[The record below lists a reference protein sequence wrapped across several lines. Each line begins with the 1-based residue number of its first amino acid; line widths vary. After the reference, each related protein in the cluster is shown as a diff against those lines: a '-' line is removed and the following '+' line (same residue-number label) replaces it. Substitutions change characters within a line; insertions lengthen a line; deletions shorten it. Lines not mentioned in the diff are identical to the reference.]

1 MSVSPSDAIAG
12 RDISFSMTGL
22 TPWEVVTVSF
32 IDPQSVAASWI
43 TAEDVHILRKDQMEA
58 TSISMYPTA
67 AGDLNW
73 ERYGAQ
79 DETGTWSM
87 KIELTSSVHTV
98 NYTLNNLKLGDVET
112 VTLGILLTR
121 HLAPDLTIYYSDLV
135 PTALVADLR
144 EHLRDT
150 AFLLDRRLQ
159 TETGQ
164 IPDVY
169 LMGNRELMAEVSS
182 VTGVDQGFEDGYYK
196 NFGQRPGIY
205 MRTDLKGTEVRRV
218 LTHEYIHHLFDSLA
232 NGNELPA
239 WVTEGLSR
247 YYEFDTASSGPRP
260 DASELREFGATDL
273 ARSAAQAGT
282 LFSLATLD
290 SQGDWNAR
298 TDKDE
303 LALQYAE
310 SYMAVRFLNE
320 TYGPMSGKDV
330 VTQIG
335 LGNGLSHAI
344 RVTTGLGLDV
354 FESQFNRWLQ
364 NWEDPDR
371 GPIAEYLAAL
381 DAILADQDV
390 SLDQRSQDLS
400 ANLPAS
406 EASIRRVARLTST
419 EALLDRI
426 RSLSLPERT
435 SDLHQETVDYL
446 SRVLEWL
453 TLEFKHAD
461 TLDDSYRIAGNA
473 MIPEI
478 DARDFT
484 LKRNLS
490 NLKFILN
497 LEE

>member
-1 MSVSPSDAIAG
+1 
-12 RDISFSMTGL
+12 
-22 TPWEVVTVSF
+22 
-32 IDPQSVAASWI
+32 
-43 TAEDVHILRKDQMEA
+43 
-58 TSISMYPTA
+58 
-67 AGDLNW
+67 
-73 ERYGAQ
+73 
-79 DETGTWSM
+79 
-87 KIELTSSVHTV
+87 
-98 NYTLNNLKLGDVET
+98 
-112 VTLGILLTR
+112 
-121 HLAPDLTIYYSDLV
+121 
-135 PTALVADLR
+135 
-144 EHLRDT
+144 
-150 AFLLDRRLQ
+150 
-159 TETGQ
+159 
-164 IPDVY
+164 
-169 LMGNRELMAEVSS
+169 MGNRELMAEVSS
-182 VTGVDQGFEDGYYK
+182 VTGVDLGFEDGYYK

-205 MRTDLKGTEVRRV
+205 MRTDLKGTEMRRV

-290 SQGDWNAR
+290 SQEDWNAR

-453 TLEFKHAD
+453 TLEFKYAD